1 MTGACSA
8 SFARV
13 ICAPKSR
20 FCGKSFQLMS
30 KSILTNSCTIFKPAS
45 PDHVTSALLL
55 FRKRG
60 SLSYFRCC
68 RYRCIVR
75 HHYYLIL
82 CNGWRRRLYGW
93 CALRAPL
100 RPGHAAGPNFGLA
113 GCRVRGRASR
123 ALAGT
128 RLCFD
133 YFSIVCVA
141 WCVKRIQIC
150 LFKLSC

>member
-20 FCGKSFQLMS
+20 FCGKLFQLMS
-30 KSILTNSCTIFKPAS
+30 TPILTHSCTIFKPAS
-45 PDHVTSALLL
+45 SDHITSVLLL
-55 FRKRG
+55 VVSG
-60 SLSYFRCC
+60 GAQVLPVLSLPLHCSPPL
-68 RYRCIVR
+68 
-75 HHYYLIL
+75 YLIL

-133 YFSIVCVA
+133 YFLFCLCCMVCEE
-141 WCVKRIQIC
+141 ITN
-150 LFKLSC
+150 LSV